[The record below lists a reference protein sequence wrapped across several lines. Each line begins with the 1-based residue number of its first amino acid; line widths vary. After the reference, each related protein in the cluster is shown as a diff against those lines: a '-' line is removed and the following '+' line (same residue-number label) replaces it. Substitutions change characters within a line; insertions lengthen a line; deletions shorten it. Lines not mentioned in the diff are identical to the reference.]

1 MDIMLKVQYKGIC
14 PIFSFIAADSD
25 GTCRTANDNDKIIG
39 MRWKDILP
47 VEKGFMYINMMFLKL

>member
-47 VEKGFMYINMMFLKL
+47 VEKGFMYIIL